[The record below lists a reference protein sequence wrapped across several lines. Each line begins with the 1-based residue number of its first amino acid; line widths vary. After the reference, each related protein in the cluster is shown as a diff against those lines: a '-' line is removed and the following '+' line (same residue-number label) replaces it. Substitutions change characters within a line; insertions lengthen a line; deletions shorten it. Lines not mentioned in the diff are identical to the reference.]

1 VSERRYPLP
10 DIGDDHRF
18 TAGLLFD
25 LAALLERHGY
35 PRPVGAGDLVWWQ
48 QALFRAIYRT
58 DREESILT

>member
-1 VSERRYPLP
+1 VSERHYPLP

-35 PRPVGAGDLVWWQ
+35 PRPVGGGDLVWWQ
-48 QALFRAIYRT
+48 QALFRGIYAPRRKNT
-58 DREESILT
+58 P